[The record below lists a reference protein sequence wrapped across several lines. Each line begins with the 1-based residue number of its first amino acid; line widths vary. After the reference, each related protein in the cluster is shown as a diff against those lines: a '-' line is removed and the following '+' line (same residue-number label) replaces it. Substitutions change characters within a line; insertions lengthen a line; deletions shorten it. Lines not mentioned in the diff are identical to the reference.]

1 MQSNRTKVQSY
12 QEILNDFSTIKA
24 VKICGN
30 TVKVTGLSDSQT
42 NTRTYAYS
50 NKSIAKF
57 VAQKVSYFKG
67 I

>member
-1 MQSNRTKVQSY
+1 MHSNRIKPTSY
-12 QEILNDFSTIKA
+12 QEILEDFSTIKS

-30 TVKVTGLSDSQT
+30 TVKVTGLAWGET
-42 NTRTYAYS
+42 KTRAYTYS
-50 NKSIAKF
+50 NISIAKF